1 MTELEKIAYAKSFID
16 KLANGI
22 NPVDDSPVPE
32 TDIVNNVRLTRCF
45 FYVSDILRQV
55 IDNKGV
61 GFSKGKKKMPFHIT
75 TEQLSRFQFSEY
87 PISISVIT
95 KQINEC
101 RKDETIA
108 PLSYGV
114 ITKWLLRS
122 GFLAETE
129 KSNGKHSKVPTEE
142 GRKLGIS
149 TEIRTG
155 QNGEYLAVLYDKKAQ
170 AFIID
175 NIEAILSE

>member
-1 MTELEKIAYAKSFID
+1 M
-16 KLANGI
+16 
-22 NPVDDSPVPE
+22 
-32 TDIVNNVRLTRCF
+32 
-45 FYVSDILRQV
+45 
-55 IDNKGV
+55 
-61 GFSKGKKKMPFHIT
+61 
-75 TEQLSRFQFSEY
+75 
-87 PISISVIT
+87 
-95 KQINEC
+95 
-101 RKDETIA
+101 
-108 PLSYGV
+108 

-142 GRKLGIS
+142 GRKLGIY